1 LEARVLNNYCI
12 VSIKLEKEFEMS
24 VVAFAPASTGNVS
37 VGFDVLGAALA
48 PINGELLGDRVKITG
63 ADVGFSLDCCG
74 RYAHKLPED
83 FESNI
88 VYHCYLAYQT
98 ALAKL
103 NKEIS
108 PIKMTLEKN
117 LPVGSGLGSSSSSI
131 VAAMEALNA
140 WHDYSLNEHTM
151 LALMGEMEGQISGS
165 IHYDNVAPCY
175 LGGIQLMINEGDFIS
190 QTVPSFESWYW
201 VVAYPG
207 ISISTSEAREIL
219 PAQYRLSETLTYG
232 RRLAAFVHASHTN
245 QPELAAKML
254 KDVIAEPYRAKLIP
268 GFKEARLTAEQ
279 SGALAMGISGS
290 GPTVF
295 AVLTDLTQAQS
306 LQHWLTENFLQN
318 DEGFCHICRLDQQGA
333 RVLGTEL

>member
-1 LEARVLNNYCI
+1 
-12 VSIKLEKEFEMS
+12 MS
-24 VVAFAPASTGNVS
+24 LVVYAPASTGNVS
-37 VGFDVLGAALA
+37 VGFDVLGAALT
-48 PINGELLGDRVKITG
+48 PIDGQQLGDRVKISEG
-63 ADVGFSLDCCG
+63 GEAFSFACVGRF
-74 RYAHKLPED
+74 ANKLPTD
-83 FESNI
+83 PKKNI
-88 VYHCYLAYQT
+88 VYDCYVAFKE
-98 ALAKL
+98 ALQKTSTTLL
-103 NKEIS
+103 NVDI
-108 PIKMTLEKN
+108 TLEKN

-131 VAAMEALNA
+131 VAALEALNA
-140 WHDYSLNEHTM
+140 LHKHPLDEKIM
-151 LALMGEMEGQISGS
+151 LAMMGEMEGLISGS
-165 IHYDNVAPCY
+165 VHYDNVAPCY
-175 LGGIQLMINEGDFIS
+175 LGGIQLMINEGDIIS
-190 QTVPSFESWYW
+190 QTVPSFKQWYW

-254 KDVIAEPYRAKLIP
+254 KDVIAEPYRSKLIP